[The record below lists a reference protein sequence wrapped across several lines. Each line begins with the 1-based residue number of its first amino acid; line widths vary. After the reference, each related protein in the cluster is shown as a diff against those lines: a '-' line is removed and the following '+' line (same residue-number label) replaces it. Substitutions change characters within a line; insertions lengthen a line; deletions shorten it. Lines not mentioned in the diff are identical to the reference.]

1 MRTPTVVPSRVLPLL
16 LAGMLLAAPALAG
29 GRITAETLE
38 NSRLGRALP
47 YQLYAPEAATGRLPV
62 LYLYHGLRGDETDW
76 PGPGGVA
83 EVLDSAIAGGVIPP
97 LFAVMPG
104 VGNSWYVDS
113 EAFGPIATILS
124 DDLIPAIDAK
134 LPTHACRTGRAVAGL
149 SMGGLGAVL
158 QGLRHPDLYGTIIS
172 LSGSL
177 FDPVPPNADPSVLA
191 RFRMFG
197 AVFGQP
203 IEPARYNAANPFLT
217 LAALPASGPRPDLWF
232 AAGDDDYPSILVGSA
247 KLHIEAQRAGLAS
260 EFRVIDGGHSWG
272 TWRQGLT
279 EALAWL
285 GPRLKACA
293 G

>member
-1 MRTPTVVPSRVLPLL
+1 VARSKLWPVL
-16 LAGMLLAAPALAG
+16 LAGVLLPALAWAG
-29 GRITAETLE
+29 GRITAESLE
-38 NSRLGRALP
+38 SPRLGRALP
-47 YQLYAPEAATGRLPV
+47 YRLYTPQTVQGSLPV
-62 LYLYHGLRGDETDW
+62 LYLYHGLRGDESDW

-83 EVLDSAIAGGVIPP
+83 EALDTAIAAGALPP

-113 EAFGPIATILS
+113 EAFGPVATTLS

-134 LPTHACRTGRAVAGL
+134 LPTRACRTGRAVAGL

-158 QGLRHPDLYGTIIS
+158 QGLRHPDRYGAIIS

-217 LAALPASGPRPDLWF
+217 LASLPASGPRPDLWF

-247 KLHIEAQRAGLAS
+247 KLHIEAQRLGLAS
-260 EFRVIDGGHSWG
+260 ELRVIDGGHSWG

-285 GPRLKACA
+285 GPRLKPCA

>member
-1 MRTPTVVPSRVLPLL
+1 MS
-16 LAGMLLAAPALAG
+16 APALAG
-29 GRITAETLE
+29 GRITAERLD
-38 NSRLGRALP
+38 SPRLGRPLP
-47 YQLYAPEAATGRLPV
+47 YQLYTPEAVEGRLPV

-83 EVLDSAIAGGVIPP
+83 EILDSAIKAGVIPP
-97 LFAVMPG
+97 LFVVMPG

-113 EAFGPIATILS
+113 EAFGPVATTLS

-134 LPTHACRTGRAVAGL
+134 LPTQTCRTGRSVAGL
-149 SMGGLGAVL
+149 SMGGLGAAL
-158 QGLRHPDLYGTIIS
+158 QGLRHPDRYGTVIS

-177 FDPVPPNADPSVLA
+177 FDPIPPNADPSVLA

-203 IEPARYNAANPFLT
+203 MEPARYNAANAFVT

-232 AAGDDDYPSILVGSA
+232 TAGDDDYPSILVGSA
-247 KLHIEAQRAGLAS
+247 KLHIEAQRLGLAS
-260 EFRVIDGGHSWG
+260 ELRVIDGGHSWG

-279 EALAWL
+279 DALVWL
-285 GPRLKACA
+285 GPRLKPCA
-293 G
+293 A

>member
-1 MRTPTVVPSRVLPLL
+1 MPRPIAARSKVRALL
-16 LAGMLLAAPALAG
+16 LAGVLLASPSLAG
-29 GRITAETLE
+29 GRITAESLD
-38 NSRLGRALP
+38 SPHLGRALP
-47 YQLYAPEAATGRLPV
+47 YQLYVPQTVQGRLPV

-76 PGPGGVA
+76 PTGGGIA
-83 EVLDSAIAGGVIPP
+83 EILDTAIKAKVIPP

-113 EAFGPIATILS
+113 EAFGPIATTLS
-124 DDLIPAIDAK
+124 DDLLPAIDAK
-134 LPTHACRTGRAVAGL
+134 LPTQACRTGRAVAGL

-158 QGLRHPDLYGTIIS
+158 QGLRHPDRYGTIIS

-177 FDPVPPNADPSVLA
+177 FDPVPPNADSSVLA
-191 RFRMFG
+191 RFHMFG

-203 IEPARYNAANPFLT
+203 MEPARYNAANAFLT
-217 LAALPASGPRPDLWF
+217 LAALPASGSRPDLWF

-247 KLHIEAQRAGLAS
+247 KLHIEAQRLGLAS
-260 EFRVIDGGHSWG
+260 ELRVIDGGHSWG

-285 GPRLKACA
+285 GPHLKPCA